1 MKDNIIEKLA
11 YFVVE
16 NMSIKDMES
25 YIYEELIK
33 QYNQMEDEEV
43 EEIYEEYTGDKWNP

>member
-16 NMSIKDMES
+16 NMSIKDMEM
-25 YIYEELIK
+25 YVYEDLILHYK
-33 QYNQMEDEEV
+33 QMEEDEV
-43 EEIYEEYTGDKWNP
+43 KEIYEEYTGEKIT